1 VIFGSGIVTLAV
13 ALLLVAALGVAGCAR
28 ATAATLANTNNQA
41 HDLDDRGQIVGL
53 RAQRGPARD
62 LAAVRLASGTLD
74 GYWTFPIR

>member
-53 RAQRGPARD
+53 YERSAGP
-62 LAAVRLASGTLD
+62 LATWRPYGWLPG
-74 GYWTFPIR
+74 R